1 MPPLG
6 QSLEEEDLKKLQN
19 DLNQFV
25 QVQPE
30 PAPQFGEAE
39 YQDALHALGTLHHLQ
54 KLIII
59 LNFVS
64 HNMGMMSTMVF

>member
-39 YQDALHALGTLHHLQ
+39 YQDALHGLGMDDQGSGLD
-54 KLIII
+54 
-59 LNFVS
+59 S
-64 HNMGMMSTMVF
+64 DYGSSDSDSDY